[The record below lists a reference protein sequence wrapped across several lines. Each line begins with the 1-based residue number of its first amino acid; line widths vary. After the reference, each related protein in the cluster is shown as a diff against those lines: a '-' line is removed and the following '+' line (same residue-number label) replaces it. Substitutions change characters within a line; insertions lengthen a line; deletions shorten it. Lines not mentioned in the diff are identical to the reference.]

1 MSITER
7 NTSLLQNRKFNKTV
21 VIKPGRLYSK
31 VESRH
36 PKLTIMKTEQ
46 GKLNAKSVGWF
57 LQYLKDSMKI
67 YKIDK
72 NQNVALCFN
81 VPPEYYTMKIAER
94 RNNYMYHLMD
104 TFMALSKHYDGI
116 SKDIKE
122 TFWTEV
128 QK

>member
-1 MSITER
+1 M
-7 NTSLLQNRKFNKTV
+7 

-81 VPPEYYTMKIAER
+81 VPPEYYTMKR
-94 RNNYMYHLMD
+94 RNEDEDIWNNYMYHLMD